1 MPRVRIIHWRPA
13 EAASLIDSV
22 RTAGFEPEYDGEMNG
37 PAISGA
43 IRARLP
49 DAVLIDLSRLP
60 SHGREIG
67 IWLRGIKATRHIP
80 LVFVNGEG
88 EKLERIRKDLPDAAY
103 ATAANLKDVLRS
115 SCRSEARDPL
125 LPTWVPLQM
134 MERYKEKPAA
144 QKLGIV
150 AASTVAVM
158 NAPRGYTHALGPLP
172 EGAELFEDPRSI
184 HPVTLWFI
192 LDLETLLA
200 ALPRMRVIA
209 AKTKLWIVWRKG
221 KEGRISQNAIRET
234 AIEGG
239 LVDYKICSLDA
250 QWSGILFAR
259 KKS

>member
-1 MPRVRIIHWRPA
+1 MSRVRIIHWRPA

-37 PAISGA
+37 PAISRA

-88 EKLERIRKDLPDAAY
+88 EKLERVRKELPDAAY
-103 ATAANLKDVLRS
+103 ATPADLKDVLRT
-115 SCRSEARDPL
+115 SCRGIEHDPL
-125 LPTWVPLQM
+125 VPQQM
-134 MERYKEKPAA
+134 MERFKDKPAA
-144 QKLGIV
+144 QKLGII
-150 AASTVAVM
+150 ADSTVAVF
-158 NAPRGYTHALGPLP
+158 NAPRDYTHALGKLP
-172 EGAELFEDPRSI
+172 EGVEIFEDPRAI

-192 LDLETLLA
+192 LDVETLLA
-200 ALPRMRVIA
+200 ALPRMRAIA
-209 AKTKLWIVWRKG
+209 AKTKLWIIWRKG
-221 KEGRISQNAIRET
+221 KEGRISQNTIRET

-250 QWSGILFAR
+250 HWSGILFAR
-259 KKS
+259 KKF

>member
-1 MPRVRIIHWRPA
+1 MSRIRIIHWRPA
-13 EAASLIDSV
+13 EAASLIDAV
-22 RTAGFEPEYDGEMNG
+22 RTAGFDPEYDGEMNG
-37 PAISGA
+37 PAVSRA

-60 SHGREIG
+60 SHGREMG

-88 EKLERIRKDLPDAAY
+88 EKLERVRKDLPDAAF
-103 ATAANLKDVLRS
+103 ATTADLKDVLRS
-115 SCRSEARDPL
+115 SCRAIARDPL
-125 LPTWVPLQM
+125 VPTQM

-150 AASTVAVM
+150 ANSTVAVM
-158 NAPRGYTHALGPLP
+158 NAPRDYLHALGELQ
-172 EGAELFEDPRSI
+172 EGVEVFEDPRSI
-184 HPVTLWFI
+184 HPVTLWFV
-192 LDLETLLA
+192 LDMEPLLD
-200 ALPRMRVIA
+200 ALPRMRAIA
-209 AKTKLWIVWRKG
+209 TKTKLWTVWRKG

>member
-1 MPRVRIIHWRPA
+1 MHRVRIIHWRPA
-13 EAASLIDSV
+13 EAAGLIETV
-22 RTAGFEPEYDGEMNG
+22 RAAGFEPEYDGEMNV
-37 PAISGA
+37 PAISRA
-43 IRARLP
+43 IRASLP

-67 IWLRGIKATRHIP
+67 IWLRGIRATRQIP

-88 EKLERIRKDLPDAAY
+88 EKLERVRKDLPDAAY
-103 ATAANLKDVLRS
+103 ASAVDLTGVLRS
-115 SCRSEARDPL
+115 ACRETSRSPV
-125 LPTWVPLQM
+125 VPAQM
-134 MERYKEKPAA
+134 MDRYKEKTTA

-150 AASTVAVM
+150 AGTAVAVID
-158 NAPRGYTHALGPLP
+158 APRDYAAILGQLP
-172 EGAELFEDPRSI
+172 EDVEVSEDPRSV

-192 LDLETLLA
+192 FDRDTLFA
-200 ALPRMRVIA
+200 ALPRMRSIA

-221 KEGRISQNAIRET
+221 VEGRVSQNSIREM

-239 LVDYKICSLDA
+239 LVDYKICSLNA

>member
-1 MPRVRIIHWRPA
+1 MHRVRIIHWRPA
-13 EAASLIDSV
+13 EAATLIDSV
-22 RTAGFEPEYDGEMNG
+22 RAAGFQPEYDGEMNG
-37 PAISGA
+37 PAVSRA
-43 IRARLP
+43 IRAHLP

-88 EKLERIRKDLPDAAY
+88 EKLERVRKDLPDAAY
-103 ATAANLKDVLRS
+103 ATPADLKDVLRI
-115 SCRSEARDPL
+115 SCRGVAHDPL
-125 LPTWVPLQM
+125 VPPQM

-150 AASTVAVM
+150 AASTVAVI
-158 NAPRGYTHALGPLP
+158 NAPRDYTHALGELP
-172 EGAELFEDPRSI
+172 EGVELFEDPRTV
-184 HPVTLWFI
+184 HPVTLWFV

-200 ALPRMRVIA
+200 ALPRMRAIV
-209 AKTKLWIVWRKG
+209 AKTKLWIFWRKG

-239 LVDYKICSLDA
+239 LVDYKICSLDT

>member
-1 MPRVRIIHWRPA
+1 MHRVRIIHWRPA

-22 RTAGFEPEYDGEMNG
+22 RAAGFHPEYDGEMNG
-37 PAISGA
+37 PAISRA

-88 EKLERIRKDLPDAAY
+88 EKLERVRKDLPDAAY
-103 ATAANLKDVLRS
+103 ATPADLKDVLRA
-115 SCRSEARDPL
+115 SCRGVAHDPL
-125 LPTWVPLQM
+125 VPPQM

-150 AASTVAVM
+150 ADSSVAVM
-158 NAPRGYTHALGPLP
+158 NAPRDYAHALGELP
-172 EGAELFEDPRSI
+172 ENVDFFEDPRAVHS
-184 HPVTLWFI
+184 VTLWFVP
-192 LDLETLLA
+192 DLETLLA
-200 ALPRMRVIA
+200 ALPRMRAIA

-239 LVDYKICSLDA
+239 LVDYKICSLDT

>member
-1 MPRVRIIHWRPA
+1 MPRVRIVHWRPA
-13 EAASLIDSV
+13 EAASLIDAV
-22 RTAGFEPEYDGEMNG
+22 RTAGFDPEYDGEMNG
-37 PAISGA
+37 PAISRA

-88 EKLERIRKDLPDAAY
+88 EKVERVRKDLPDAAF
-103 ATAANLKDVLRS
+103 ATPADLKDVLRT
-115 SCRSEARDPL
+115 SCRGIAHDAL
-125 LPTWVPLQM
+125 VPPQV

-144 QKLGIV
+144 QKLGIA

-158 NAPRGYTHALGPLP
+158 NAPRGYAHALGELP
-172 EGAELFEDPRSI
+172 EGVKIFEDPPSV

-192 LDLETLLA
+192 LELESLLD
-200 ALPRMRVIA
+200 ALPRMRAIA

-221 KEGRISQNAIRET
+221 KQGRISQNAIRET

-239 LVDYKICSLDA
+239 LVDYKICSLDV